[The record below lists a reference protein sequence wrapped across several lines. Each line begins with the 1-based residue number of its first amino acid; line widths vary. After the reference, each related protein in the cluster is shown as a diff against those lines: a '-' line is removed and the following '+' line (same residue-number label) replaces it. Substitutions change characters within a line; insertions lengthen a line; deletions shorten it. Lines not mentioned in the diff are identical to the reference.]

1 MKEIKIFFDSYFL
14 DRVVEEVRE
23 YGVNKYMLVPKMFG
37 DWGEKIKHFDNHL
50 WPGTDSMIIIYAN
63 NEQSLEI
70 MEAIKIIKR
79 DVGEMISVGA
89 VITNV
94 DEILL

>member
-1 MKEIKIFFDSYFL
+1 
-14 DRVVEEVRE
+14 
-23 YGVNKYMLVPKMFG
+23 
-37 DWGEKIKHFDNHL
+37 
-50 WPGTDSMIIIYAN
+50 MIIIYAN